1 MEDCSGIYH
10 DGGLERN
17 YRDGPKLNA
26 YRVHTSLAQRAELNY
41 TWRRDGID
49 GSISLRAPPSFR
61 VLSSM
66 YNSSTGPDM
75 CSINA
80 VCAW

>member
-1 MEDCSGIYH
+1 MEDPSGIYH

-41 TWRRDGID
+41 TW
-49 GSISLRAPPSFR
+49 AY
-61 VLSSM
+61 VLLLPFAYSHLC
-66 YNSSTGPDM
+66 T
-75 CSINA
+75 I
-80 VCAW
+80 VLLVRICAL